1 MRRYIILL
9 LITGTVWAQTGL
21 DKLVLKDGSTHKGT
35 GIEYLGEYSK
45 MDLATVYFKPQG
57 ASGFQPVPVK
67 SIHTLQLKDGRVLIH
82 KGSIRVKT
90 FFNSLEYEKLTVEQK
105 AVYNDLKKRH
115 LIQNITCFAIIL
127 VLIPLMFIL
136 GGGSGG
142 GSGGGGKVFLG
153 DGPPI

>member
-115 LIQNITCFAIIL
+115 LRQSITCFSIIL